1 MINSN
6 FFQNPFMSLSNTW
19 LPTSMN
25 EVFQLCEW
33 MYRYNG
39 LYRAA
44 LERAARLFFT
54 NVTYDTKEEIVSLS
68 TVKDYITKFTD
79 QAIKVGIDFL
89 VYGNSIC
96 TVYLPFKRQVKCP
109 TCNREY
115 AASLIENLT
124 YTQDGYFFGRC
135 PNKSCGEVKFTYND
149 MPDKNINS
157 INIIRISPK
166 EIEMIH
172 NKFSGNSTYFWNI
185 SSTDKNK
192 IKNGSGTLLIYE
204 TPIEV
209 LNAVYTDGKLK
220 LHSSNVLHL
229 SQPTLAGLNIEW
241 GTPFAL
247 SCFPLVFYIA
257 ILRKANEAISMDYI
271 IPLRIIFPTNSTSF
285 QEASYM
291 NLGKFKNQVDA
302 IIKHH
307 RVDPLDWNISPVQ
320 LGYQIMGGEKRSLMI
335 SDDIDLSN
343 KELLNSIGFPAEF
356 FYGSIGLQA
365 APMALR
371 LMDNTFG
378 LTCLYNKLL
387 SWILN
392 KVTSYIGID
401 KINVTVQPL
410 KWVDDMERRSMAAQ
424 LASADKISDIDFL
437 ELYGFDYEK
446 VQRRKMEQ
454 RMIINKLEKE
464 YAKKQI
470 IEQQQSE
477 EGSQMG
483 SPEELQQQAD
493 SIASQLA
500 TQPQNVVDQELRN
513 LMNQNRLLHDAV
525 RMSLERERNKMRSE
539 GYNMVLQQRQGQPQQ
554 MQ

>member
-1 MINSN
+1 MNTGN

-54 NVTYDTKEEIVSLS
+54 NVTYDTKEEISSLS
-68 TVKDYITKFTD
+68 TIKDYISKFTD
-79 QAIKVGIDFL
+79 QAIKIGIDYL

-96 TVYLPFKRQVKCP
+96 TIYLPFRRQVKCP
-109 TCNREY
+109 LCNKEY
-115 AASLIENLT
+115 AASLVTDLSYNR
-124 YTQDGYFFGRC
+124 DGYFNGTC
-135 PNKSCGEVKFTYND
+135 PNRACGTVSFTYKD
-149 MPDKNINS
+149 TPDKNINS
-157 INIIRISPK
+157 INVIRINPK
-166 EIEMIH
+166 EVEMIY
-172 NKFSGNSTYFWNI
+172 NKFSGNATYFWNI
-185 SSTDKNK
+185 STTDKNR
-192 IKNGSGTLLIYE
+192 IQNGSGTLLVYE
-204 TPIEV
+204 TPIEI
-209 LNAVYTDGKLK
+209 LDAIHTDGKLK
-220 LHSSNVLHL
+220 LNNSNVLHM
-229 SQPTLAGLNIEW
+229 SQPTIAGLSIEW
-241 GTPFAL
+241 GTPFSL

-271 IPLRIIFPTNSTSF
+271 VPLRIIYPTNTTSY

-291 NLGKFKNQVDA
+291 NLGKFKSQVDN
-302 IIKHH
+302 IIRHH
-307 RVDPLDWNISPVQ
+307 KIDPLDWNVSPTQ

-356 FYGSIGLQA
+356 FYGSMGLQA

-378 LTCLYNKLL
+378 LTCLYNRLL
-387 SWILN
+387 RWILDR
-392 KVTSYIGID
+392 VSSYIGID
-401 KINVTVQPL
+401 RINAEVQPL
-410 KWVDDMERRSMAAQ
+410 KWVDDIERRNMAAQ

-477 EGSQMG
+477 ESAMLG
-483 SPEELQQQAD
+483 SPEQLQQHAD

-500 TQPQNVVDQELRN
+500 REPQNVVDQELRN
-513 LMNQNRLLHDAV
+513 LMSQNKALHDLV

-539 GYNMVLQQRQGQPQQ
+539 GYNMILQQSQGQPQQ